1 MSGLRIGFLIDPIE
15 TLIVGH
21 DTSLAF
27 MLECQ
32 RRGHE
37 VHCFEQKDLAYRD
50 GEALVTARAVE
61 LKRAKGD
68 HYRVVSEG
76 PVALD
81 SFDAIFL
88 RKDPPV
94 DVDYLHATQ
103 MLELARRPL
112 LVNDPSAL
120 RDANEKLYALHFPD
134 LVPRTLISR
143 EASVLRAFL
152 DELGGEMIIKPIDGF
167 GGRGVLH
174 LRAGD
179 RNMNSLLE
187 LATAGGKIAIIGQ
200 QYLPASREG
209 DKRII
214 LVDGEPLGGMMR
226 VPQDNDVR
234 GNMAAGGRSQKSS
247 LTEREREICARLAPD
262 LRRRGLYFVGIDVI
276 GGFLTEINVTS
287 PTGVEEIN
295 SFEGI
300 SIERELLALV
310 ERKIGERTAANVV
323 APPIVAS
330 VVRG

>member
-15 TLIVGH
+15 HLIVGH

-37 VHCFEQKDLAYRD
+37 VHYFEQKHLEYRD
-50 GEALVTARAVE
+50 GGPYAFAKRVE

-68 HYRVVSEG
+68 HYRVISEG
-76 PVALD
+76 AVPLD
-81 SFDAIFL
+81 GFDVIFL

-94 DVDYLHATQ
+94 DVEYLQATQ
-103 MLELARRPL
+103 LVELARRPL

-143 EASVLRAFL
+143 DARRLGAFM
-152 DELGGEMIIKPIDGF
+152 DELGGEMIVKPIDGF

-179 RNMNSLLE
+179 RNLNSLLE
-187 LATAGGKIAIIGQ
+187 LATAGGKMAIIGQ

-209 DKRII
+209 DKRVI
-214 LVDGEPLGGMMR
+214 LVDGEPLGAMLR
-226 VPQDNDVR
+226 VPQENDVR
-234 GNMAAGGRSQKSS
+234 GNLAAGGRSQRTA
-247 LTEREREICARLAPD
+247 LTEREREICRRVGPD
-262 LRRRGLYFVGIDVI
+262 FRRRGLYFVGIDVI
-276 GGFLTEINVTS
+276 GDYLTEINVTS
-287 PTGVEEIN
+287 PTGIEEIN
-295 SFEGI
+295 AFEEI

-310 ERKIGERTAANVV
+310 ERRVEERQRRNA
-323 APPIVAS
+323 
-330 VVRG
+330 